1 MRHLEPIRPARSFA
15 RSALASPST
24 PMLEPDALPAYA
36 RRGSFERLR
45 HSRLEFS
52 ASGGGYSVDGFV
64 QMIRNTPREAFNK
77 FLNVLHALSYHINLL
92 RIADVAIEDYI
103 ARHLYDAPKY
113 KEPKRLGVHEF
124 QMFSQTGADGIVAEI
139 FRRIGRTNSIFI
151 EFGVGNG
158 LENNTTALLLQGWS
172 GVWIEA
178 SRRSNR
184 AIQQNLKPLLDEQKL
199 MLLPRFVTKE
209 NIVDLLDGCGVPLD
223 PDLVSIDI
231 DGNDYWVW
239 EALLSRYSPRVVVI
253 EYNAL
258 LGPSVPWTVE
268 YNPESSRSSLVATS
282 DFGASLKALEMLGNR
297 NGYSLIGCDFLGVNA
312 FFVRDDLLQDK
323 FCTPYTSE
331 NHFEPSRLF
340 LYRRNGQPRAIGRFV
355 IPSW

>member
-1 MRHLEPIRPARSFA
+1 MKSLRGYSFDEFMQLIR
-15 RSALASPST
+15 ST
-24 PMLEPDALPAYA
+24 P
-36 RRGSFERLR
+36 RG
-45 HSRLEFS
+45 
-52 ASGGGYSVDGFV
+52 
-64 QMIRNTPREAFNK
+64 AFNM
-77 FLNVLHALSYHINLL
+77 FINILHGISYHISLL
-92 RIADVAIEDYI
+92 RIADIAIEDYK
-103 ARHLYDAPKY
+103 ARHLYGAPRY
-113 KEPKRLGVHEF
+113 NEPNRLGVHEF
-124 QMFSQTGADGIVAEI
+124 QMFSQTGADGIIAEI
-139 FRRIGRTNSIFI
+139 FHRISRTNSTFI

-223 PDLVSIDI
+223 LDLVSIDI

-258 LGPSVPWTVE
+258 LGPSVPW
-268 YNPESSRSSLVATS
+268 
-282 DFGASLKALEMLGNR
+282 
-297 NGYSLIGCDFLGVNA
+297 
-312 FFVRDDLLQDK
+312 
-323 FCTPYTSE
+323 
-331 NHFEPSRLF
+331 
-340 LYRRNGQPRAIGRFV
+340 
-355 IPSW
+355 

>member
-1 MRHLEPIRPARSFA
+1 MESTTSAGRLNRNEIADAMRRPVARAPELLAAA
-15 RSALASPST
+15 RHPSGSAQVRTKTWGDPQGCVDQPVDRTAK
-24 PMLEPDALPAYA
+24 A
-36 RRGSFERLR
+36 RRETRGD
-45 HSRLEFS
+45 
-52 ASGGGYSVDGFV
+52 YSVHGFMQV
-64 QMIRNTPREAFNK
+64 ISNITRGAFNR

-92 RIADVAIEDYI
+92 RICDIAIEDYI
-103 ARHLYDAPKY
+103 ARYLYGAPRY
-113 KEPKRLGVHEF
+113 NEPKRLGVHEF
-124 QMFSQTGADGIVAEI
+124 QMFSQTGADGIIAEI
-139 FRRIGRTNSIFI
+139 FHRIGRTNSIFV

-158 LENNTTALLLQGWS
+158 LENNTAALLLQGWS

-223 PDLVSIDI
+223 LDLVSIDI

-258 LGPSVPWTVE
+258 LGPSVPW
-268 YNPESSRSSLVATS
+268 
-282 DFGASLKALEMLGNR
+282 
-297 NGYSLIGCDFLGVNA
+297 
-312 FFVRDDLLQDK
+312 
-323 FCTPYTSE
+323 
-331 NHFEPSRLF
+331 
-340 LYRRNGQPRAIGRFV
+340 
-355 IPSW
+355 